1 MTTKTITR
9 REMLQGTAAAS
20 LALAGPGLARAQSR
34 SDVVVIGAGLSGLHT
49 ALMLEDEG
57 LDVQVIEARMRA
69 GGRLKTLYDVPG
81 NPEAG
86 GSSFGS
92 GYARLFDAAARY
104 GVEIQ
109 ANRQS
114 YLRGMELVIDDKV
127 VPMKDWPNHPKNPL
141 PVEHREDAP
150 WQYYMRFMKEHVPL
164 PQSSAWLDPQFAH
177 LDIAFDDWM
186 LGEGATPEVID
197 LCCNHKWE
205 YNNSTHDASA
215 LIVMMEFLWGRTVF
229 FKDGV
234 RSSYT
239 MKGGN
244 QRLPEAMT
252 ELLKKEVH
260 YGKEVVGMRTG
271 DDTAEVHCADG
282 TVYRADRVVC
292 SIPLPV
298 LRRIKVEPYFTGVQ
312 RKAIWSVPRQLVTQ
326 VHLVPTA
333 PYWESDG
340 FKPAMFITDAPVG
353 LFMLNLSEDD
363 PNEVASMMALM
374 MGNKAE
380 RLDQMDQES
389 ATKLVVSTIEKI
401 RPAAKGKLEV
411 AGYKS
416 WFRDP
421 FASGDFTNF
430 GPGQVTRFA
439 GHMNAPHGRI
449 HLCGD
454 ATALSN
460 RGMEGALESSERVA
474 IEIFSVI

>member
-1 MTTKTITR
+1 MFSHSMDR
-9 REMLQGTAAAS
+9 RTFMQGAGAAMLSAVSPSSG
-20 LALAGPGLARAQSR
+20 RAQNR
-34 SDVVVIGAGLSGLHT
+34 AKVIVIGAGLSGLHT
-49 ALMLEDEG
+49 ALMLEGEG
-57 LDVQVIEARMRA
+57 VDVQVIEGRMRA

-81 NPEAG
+81 QPEAG
-86 GSSFGS
+86 GNSFGG
-92 GYARLFDAAARY
+92 GYARLIDAAERY
-104 GVEIQ
+104 GVEYQ

-114 YLRGMELVIDDKV
+114 YLRGMELIIDDKI
-127 VPMKDWPNHPKNPL
+127 VPMKDWPDHPKNPL
-141 PVEHREDAP
+141 PLEHKEDAP
-150 WQYYMRFMKEHVPL
+150 WEYYMRFMKDHVPL
-164 PQSSAWLDPQFAH
+164 AQSEDWLDERFAH

-186 LGEGATPEVID
+186 LSEGASSETID

-205 YNNSTHDASA
+205 YNNSTHDVSA
-215 LIVMMEFLWGRTVF
+215 LVVMMEYLWGRSMF
-229 FKDGV
+229 LKDGK
-234 RSSYT
+234 RSSFVI
-239 MKGGN
+239 KGGN
-244 QRLPEAMT
+244 QRLPETMAG
-252 ELLKKEVH
+252 LLRKDVH
-260 YGKEVVGMRTG
+260 YGKEVMGMRTG
-271 DDTAEVHCADG
+271 ADGAEVHCADG
-282 TVYRADRVVC
+282 TVYNADRVVC

-333 PYWESDG
+333 PFWEEDG
-340 FKPAMFITDAPVG
+340 YKPAMFLTDAPIG
-353 LFMLNLSEDD
+353 LVTLNFSDED

-380 RLDQMDQES
+380 RMDQMDQES
-389 ATKLVVSTIEKI
+389 ATALVISTIEKI
-401 RPAAKGKLEV
+401 RPAAKGKLKV

-439 GHMNAPHGRI
+439 GDMNAPHGRI

-474 IEIFSVI
+474 IEIFSAI